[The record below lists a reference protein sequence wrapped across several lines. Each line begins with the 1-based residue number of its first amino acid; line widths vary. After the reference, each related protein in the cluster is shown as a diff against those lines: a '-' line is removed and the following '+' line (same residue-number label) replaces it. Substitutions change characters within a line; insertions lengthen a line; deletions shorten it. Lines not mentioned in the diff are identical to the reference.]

1 MGQLA
6 GKIPARLRLIYGLYL
21 SLLLYGNN
29 LHLMA
34 LYRGVK
40 TLIGYLII
48 VIIRDH
54 LFTVSWMIL
63 NFNYLLEARS
73 FRVPVE
79 SILNVY

>member
-1 MGQLA
+1 
-6 GKIPARLRLIYGLYL
+6 
-21 SLLLYGNN
+21 
-29 LHLMA
+29 MA